1 MKREILLKKVLQTI
15 KNTVNNNELTMEGLQ
30 NIIFYCNSEEELDT
44 DILLFIIENLQTL
57 GFKIIEE
64 ENEVVKDD
72 TFDDDFVKLYLKELA
87 KYPMLSSEDIIQLSK
102 KAKKGS
108 KYAKDK
114 LIESNLRLVVSIAKK
129 YIGQGLPML
138 DLIQEGNI
146 GLMKA
151 VDKFNPNLGYK
162 FSTYATWW
170 IRQAVARGLADK
182 SRMVRVSVH
191 LYEKTTKYLI
201 YTTKYEEVHGCMPSK
216 ELVMKELEITE
227 EQLMSI
233 KKAALNLVSLST
245 PIGKDEEDELG
256 YFIEDKTCASPIE
269 EADKISRKEE
279 LYEAIK
285 SLTPREQRIIFLR
298 FGLDGKGI
306 RTLGSI
312 GDELNLTRERIRQIE
327 GKSIRKLRRYYNN
340 KQLEFNY
347 NVLKNKKRVK

>member
-170 IRQAVARGLADK
+170 IRQSITRALCDK
-182 SRMVRVSVH
+182 SRTIRIPVHMVEMMKKVSH
-191 LYEKTTKYLI
+191 FSSSYFETHGFYPTD
-201 YTTKYEEVHGCMPSK
+201 EEVMKKFDITK
-216 ELVMKELEITE
+216 EKLKE
-227 EQLMSI
+227 I
-233 KKAALNLVSLST
+233 KKASINVLSLDQ
-245 PIGKDEEDELG
+245 PVGEDEDTYLIDYVVDETG
-256 YFIEDKTCASPIE
+256 TTQGKEATTNQDGNALFENVPYYETDSPVIYYKQISSDGAHTFDGSVKSVIMNEQNITVEIENPNAPERNITLTDASYPSIV
-269 EADKISRKEE
+269 
-279 LYEAIK
+279 IK
-285 SLTPREQRIIFLR
+285 DAQI
-298 FGLDGKGI
+298 
-306 RTLGSI
+306 TLENS
-312 GDELNLTRERIRQIE
+312 
-327 GKSIRKLRRYYNN
+327 
-340 KQLEFNY
+340 
-347 NVLKNKKRVK
+347 